1 MHVLFLF
8 SSYGSIQKK
17 FKNLAEKKDP
27 NTFEIAQLAANL
39 TLIEHIFLSKLG
51 ILKTGIIMGK
61 KLRS

>member
-1 MHVLFLF
+1 MDQ
-8 SSYGSIQKK
+8 YKK
-17 FKNLAEKKDP
+17 ELKNLAEKKDP

-51 ILKTGIIMGK
+51 ILKTGIIIGK